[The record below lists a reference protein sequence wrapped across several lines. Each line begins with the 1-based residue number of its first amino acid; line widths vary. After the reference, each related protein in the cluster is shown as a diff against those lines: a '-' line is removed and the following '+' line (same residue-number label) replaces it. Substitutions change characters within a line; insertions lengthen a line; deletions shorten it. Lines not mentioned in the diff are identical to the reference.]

1 MSELKPIHAVLILVV
16 VALVALYVLGVGFG
30 ATSESPRRTKPT
42 EVAQRLRERFLKPR
56 AVTSDELEVG
66 TGCTL
71 TKGILSLRGAAS
83 CEVEVK
89 AADAKVRSLSL
100 ELIPEVAAP
109 MKVELT
115 PRGKPS
121 VPATF
126 DPLKESKAVDVTE
139 EGAGLRV
146 TCGAP
151 PQVAPGCALRLLP
164 P

>member
-1 MSELKPIHAVLILVV
+1 MPELKPIHAVLIIVV
-16 VALVALYVLGVGFG
+16 VALVALYVLGAGLG

-42 EVAQRLRERFLKPR
+42 ETAQKLRERFLKPR
-56 AVTSDELEVG
+56 AVTADELDLG
-66 TGCTL
+66 AGCTL
-71 TKGILSLRGAAS
+71 TKGILSLRGGVT
-83 CEVEVK
+83 CTVNVK
-89 AADAKVRSLSL
+89 ESDAKVRSLSL

-109 MKVELT
+109 MKVEVT

-126 DPLKESKAVDVTE
+126 DPLEESKKLDVME

-146 TCGAP
+146 TCVAP
-151 PQVAPGCALRLLP
+151 PQVMPGCALRLLP